1 MLRDLSR
8 LPLVLLVA
16 VSFLGSIANSAIAQ
30 SNAADQFFAQDWRLN
45 PKTSRIY
52 MQSVKKNAL
61 FETHKFTVVEG
72 TIGQDGAALVKIEL
86 ASINTGVDLRDVR
99 MRFLL
104 FETFKFPFAEIS
116 TKLDKTDL
124 QSLLTTTRMPL
135 DLTFKINLHG
145 IEKDIKTRV
154 MVTRIVDNAVSVATI
169 KPIIVKASDFGLAPG
184 IAKLTEAVGGI
195 LIAPAASITF
205 DLVFE
210 GANYKPELKVATAKA
225 AERRAQE
232 KSASISSD
240 ACKTRLDVISKTR
253 AIYFG
258 VSSAALEQKSEPL
271 LDSVAQIFSRC
282 PSASAEVSGHTD
294 SDGRA
299 TFNQDLSEQRAQ
311 SVAGYLFKKG
321 IAKDRIKTIGYG
333 DKRPVA
339 ANNTSTNKAKNRR
352 IEFRII
358 TTNGG

>member
-1 MLRDLSR
+1 
-8 LPLVLLVA
+8 
-16 VSFLGSIANSAIAQ
+16 
-30 SNAADQFFAQDWRLN
+30 
-45 PKTSRIY
+45 

-86 ASINTGVDLRDVR
+86 DSINTGVDLRDVR

-116 TKLDKTDL
+116 AKLDKADL

-145 IEKDIKTRV
+145 IEKNIKTRV

-169 KPIIVKASDFGLAPG
+169 KPIIVKAADFGLAQG
-184 IAKLTEAVGGI
+184 ITKLTEAVGGI

-210 GANYKPELKVATAKA
+210 GANYKPELKVANAKA
-225 AERRAQE
+225 AELRAQQKG
-232 KSASISSD
+232 KSITAV

-258 VSSAALEQKSEPL
+258 VSSAALEQESEPL

-294 SDGRA
+294 SDGWA

-311 SVAGYLFKKG
+311 SVAGYLFRKG
-321 IAKDRIKTIGYG
+321 IAEDRIKTIGYG

-339 ANNTSTNKAKNRR
+339 TNDTSVNKAKNRR

-358 TTNGG
+358 TANGG